1 MSKAAPASFIKQKRI
16 QINGA
21 IMKILVICQ
30 HYAPEPFRIS
40 DICEGLL
47 KRGHEVTVVTG
58 VPNYPEGEIY
68 KGYENGEHRD
78 EIINGVHVYRTDTHP
93 RKTGAVHRF
102 LNYYS
107 FSRSSTKFLITLP
120 DDYDIV
126 FVNQLSPVMMA
137 QAGLKYAEMH
147 HKPCVLYCLDLW
159 PESLIAG
166 GIKKGSAIYRYYHRV
181 SEKIYRAV
189 DRILIT
195 SRSFSDYFEKEF
207 EIDKTKVEYLPQ
219 YAEKL
224 FDDIPQKD
232 PDETIDLMFAGNIGS
247 AQSVITIVKAA
258 EILKDERVRFHIVG
272 SGVELDKL
280 QSYADEHQLV
290 NVTFHGRKPI
300 EEMPKYYGMADAMLL
315 TLEADPVLSLTLP
328 GKLQSYM
335 TAGKPVIGAINGE
348 AKSVIDASGC
358 GFCGEAENEKELAEN
373 IRRFIACNDK
383 ATLSENARTY
393 YNHHF
398 SKESFMNKLEVTLKQ
413 LII

>member
-1 MSKAAPASFIKQKRI
+1 
-16 QINGA
+16 
-21 IMKILVICQ
+21 MKILVICQ
-30 HYAPEPFRIS
+30 HYAPEPFRVS
-40 DICEGLL
+40 DICEALV

-68 KGYENGEHRD
+68 KGYENREHRD
-78 EIINGVHVYRTDTHP
+78 EILNGVHVYRTDTHP
-93 RKTGAVHRF
+93 RKSGAVHRF

-107 FSRSSTKFLITLP
+107 FSRSSTKFVKTLP
-120 DDYDIV
+120 DNYDVV

-137 QAGLKYAEMH
+137 QAGQKYAEMY

-166 GIKKGSAIYRYYHRV
+166 GITKGSSIYRYYHRV
-181 SEKIYRAV
+181 SEKIYRSV

-195 SRSFSDYFEKEF
+195 SRSFSNYFEKEF

-224 FDDIPQKD
+224 FDDIPQKESGD
-232 PDETIDLMFAGNIGS
+232 IVELMFAGNIGA
-247 AQSVITIVKAA
+247 AQSVITIMKAA
-258 EILKDERVRFHIVG
+258 ELLKNEPVRFHIVG
-272 SGVELDKL
+272 AGIELEKL
-280 QSYADEHQLV
+280 QKYADEHQLS

-335 TAGKPVIGAINGE
+335 AAGKPVIGAINGE
-348 AKSVIDASGC
+348 ARSVIEASGC
-358 GFCGEAENEKELAEN
+358 GFCGESENEKELAEN
-373 IRRFIACNDK
+373 IRRFVAFEDK

-393 YNHHF
+393 YDHHF
-398 SKESFMNKLEVTLKQ
+398 FENSFMNKLEFILEQ
-413 LII
+413 SIS